1 MKLQLVSI
9 ERDGLVKI
17 ATQGNITSADIDA
30 AGPNPLEKILGK
42 NWSQMRVLLDLN
54 DTQYI
59 DSSAIGWLI
68 GSGKH
73 LREGGGTLVVY
84 GVQPAVR
91 QVLDLLKVGRVVPLV
106 GRLVARDSGAY
117 SYLPESVAAFLPPD
131 RLAAEMVGA
140 GLQRVRWRRLG
151 LGSVTLHVGTV

>member
-17 ATQGNITSADIDA
+17 ATQGNITSTDIDA

-54 DTQYI
+54 ETQYI

-106 GRLVARDSGAY
+106 EDELGAKQVASGAG
-117 SYLPESVAAFLPPD
+117 SEAGAKGTSIG
-131 RLAAEMVGA
+131 LA
-140 GLQRVRWRRLG
+140 
-151 LGSVTLHVGTV
+151 SNP

>member
-9 ERDGLVKI
+9 EKEGMVKI

-30 AGPNPLEKILGK
+30 AGPNPMEPILGR
-42 NWSQMRVLLDLN
+42 NWHQSRVLLDMSE
-54 DTQYI
+54 TQYI

-68 GSGKH
+68 GSSKQ
-73 LREGGGTLVVY
+73 LKDGGGTLVVY

-106 GRLVARDSGAY
+106 EDETAAKQ
-117 SYLPESVAAFLPPD
+117 VAAG
-131 RLAAEMVGA
+131 AE
-140 GLQRVRWRRLG
+140 
-151 LGSVTLHVGTV
+151 

>member
-17 ATQGNITSADIDA
+17 STQGNITSTDIDA

-42 NWSQMRVLLDLN
+42 NWPQMRVLLDMN
-54 DTQYI
+54 ETQYI

-73 LREGGGTLVVY
+73 LREGGGAFVVY

-106 GRLVARDSGAY
+106 EDEQTAKQVAAGSGADTG
-117 SYLPESVAAFLPPD
+117 SKGTSIG
-131 RLAAEMVGA
+131 LA
-140 GLQRVRWRRLG
+140 
-151 LGSVTLHVGTV
+151 SNP

>member
-106 GRLVARDSGAY
+106 EDEHGAKQ
-117 SYLPESVAAFLPPD
+117 VAAGDGGDAGPKGSSIG
-131 RLAAEMVGA
+131 LA
-140 GLQRVRWRRLG
+140 
-151 LGSVTLHVGTV
+151 SNP